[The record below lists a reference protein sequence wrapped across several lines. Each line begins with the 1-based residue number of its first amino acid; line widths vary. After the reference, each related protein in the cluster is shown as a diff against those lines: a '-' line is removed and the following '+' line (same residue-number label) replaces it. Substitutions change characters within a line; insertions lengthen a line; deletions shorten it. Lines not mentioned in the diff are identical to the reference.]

1 MTNEQ
6 IQHRKNTIAK
16 VCVILLICITV
27 FGTVS
32 AFVEN
37 RNNELRNN
45 VSSISNFEQQDA
57 DLHGNTHIFNNQK
70 NK

>member
-6 IQHRKNTIAK
+6 IQHRKYHCESLRYPAYLHHSIWHSK
-16 VCVILLICITV
+16 RIC
-27 FGTVS
+27 G
-32 AFVEN
+32 N